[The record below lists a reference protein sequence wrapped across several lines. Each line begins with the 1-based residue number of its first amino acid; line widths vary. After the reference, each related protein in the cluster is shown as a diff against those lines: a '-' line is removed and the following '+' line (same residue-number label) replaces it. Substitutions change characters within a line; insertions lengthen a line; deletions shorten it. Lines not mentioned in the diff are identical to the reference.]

1 MINIDREEYHLN
13 YHKGDE
19 LFNKLKERIFLK
31 TELDIVYTDITN
43 WERNGLLEIGEGEKG
58 DWKKLN
64 YIEYVWLCI
73 ISDLRDF
80 GFSYK
85 NIIEVKLFLFHQFT
99 AEQVHVAVSQIDDN
113 RREIIDDLIK
123 SSNVE
128 TPLDQ
133 NFELMSVLEVL
144 LEAEIIQ
151 STPTSILVS
160 KDRSGLVVPISKD
173 ILKDYINTDV
183 IHILDDLFEGNF
195 CSISLSK
202 IANKFFVKS
211 NNQSSSYLTSILSS
225 NEKKLLKIIR
235 KQSKTIKK
243 ITVIINEGEMDR
255 IEVTSLKKVQLESRL
270 LEHIKKGDYQ
280 KITIDTV
287 DGNIVNFENTEK
299 IKL

>member
-1 MINIDREEYHLN
+1 MINREEYHSNFL
-13 YHKGDE
+13 KAEE
-19 LFNKLKERIFLK
+19 LSNKLKERIFLK

-43 WERNGLLEIGEGEKG
+43 WERNGLLEIGEGNKG

-73 ISDLRDF
+73 IADLRGF

-85 NIIEVKLFLFHQFT
+85 DIIEVKKFLFHRYT
-99 AEQVHVAVSQIDDN
+99 AKDIFEAANQADHKRALIDELVKN
-113 RREIIDDLIK
+113 E
-123 SSNVE
+123 NVE
-128 TPLDQ
+128 IPSDLDIEVSCML
-133 NFELMSVLEVL
+133 ELL
-144 LEAEIIQ
+144 LTSEIIQ
-151 STPTSILVS
+151 STPISL
-160 KDRSGLVVPISKD
+160 LISKD
-173 ILKDYINTDV
+173 ISGLVIPISKEIINDYIHTDS
-183 IHILDDLFEGNF
+183 IHILDTLFEGNI

-202 IANKFFVKS
+202 ITVKFFIK
-211 NNQSSSYLTSILSS
+211 NNNNLSQSHLTSILST

-243 ITVIINEGEMDR
+243 ITVMISEGKMDR

-287 DGNIVNFENTEK
+287 DGSIVNFENTEK

>member
-1 MINIDREEYHLN
+1 MINISREEYHLN
-13 YHKGDE
+13 YHKGYE
-19 LFNKLKERIFLK
+19 LYNKLKERFFLR

-64 YIEYVWLCI
+64 CIEYVWLCI
-73 ISDLRDF
+73 INDLRNF
-80 GFSYK
+80 GFSY
-85 NIIEVKLFLFHQFT
+85 NDIIEVKNYLFCQYT
-99 AEQVHVAVSQIDDN
+99 AKDISDAMALADHKRD
-113 RREIIDDLIK
+113 IIDNIFKD
-123 SSNVE
+123 SNVE
-128 TPLDQ
+128 IPTDL
-133 NFELMSVLEVL
+133 NFEVSNMLEML
-144 LEAEIIQ
+144 LGSEIIN
-151 STPTSILVS
+151 STSTSLLIS
-160 KDRSGLVVPISKD
+160 KDTPQLIVPISKE
-173 ILKDYINTDV
+173 IINDYINMDGIHMLDV
-183 IHILDDLFEGNF
+183 LFEGNA

-243 ITVIINEGEMDR
+243 ITVIISEGEMDR